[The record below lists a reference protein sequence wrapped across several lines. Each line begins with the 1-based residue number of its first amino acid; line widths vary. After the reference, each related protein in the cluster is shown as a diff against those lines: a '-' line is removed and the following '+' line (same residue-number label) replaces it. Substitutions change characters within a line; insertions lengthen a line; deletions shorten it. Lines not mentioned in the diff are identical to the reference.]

1 MHSISWEVKRPS
13 SLRYRTPFDTGLL
26 SSASWVI
33 GMYSPSEF
41 GGNNQCQWVETEGKV
56 ILAKYKGKRMEFYEG
71 IDFLKDSKHHIPA

>member
-1 MHSISWEVKRPS
+1 
-13 SLRYRTPFDTGLL
+13 
-26 SSASWVI
+26 
-33 GMYSPSEF
+33 MYSPSEF